1 MELRTVDS
9 VAAALFG
16 TVALLG
22 VVGLV
27 LEAGAAGAD
36 PETYERVHHTSAAA
50 YARQSY
56 LMAAL
61 FGVGLAVSILVFV
74 DKARRGL
81 WRALVYVGALA
92 LVLTLAYNYWA
103 WAQIGFDH

>member
-1 MELRTVDS
+1 
-9 VAAALFG
+9 
-16 TVALLG
+16 
-22 VVGLV
+22 
-27 LEAGAAGAD
+27 
-36 PETYERVHHTSAAA
+36 
-50 YARQSY
+50 
-56 LMAAL
+56 MAAL